1 MDDRLSSVYSKDNDY
16 GQLAKRLAEK
26 VRYLMLTL
34 EKELVKGALHV
45 ADGYISNL
53 RLSRFL

>member
-1 MDDRLSSVYSKDNDY
+1 MDDRLSSVYSKDNGY
-16 GQLAKRLAEK
+16 GQLAEK

-45 ADGYISNL
+45 TDGYISNL